1 MLNNEKTTNPK
12 VPQKCEVELTSLQ
25 SPKGSN
31 GFSRNNL
38 MEEDTTEAD
47 SDGSATFDTVP
58 TESNGEESR
67 EMVGNGFS
75 GTSKDYIVIYLAA
88 DQLNRQPSV
97 GQTSELQKKIVTKGD
112 YEE

>member
-1 MLNNEKTTNPK
+1 
-12 VPQKCEVELTSLQ
+12 
-25 SPKGSN
+25 
-31 GFSRNNL
+31 
-38 MEEDTTEAD
+38 
-47 SDGSATFDTVP
+47 
-58 TESNGEESR
+58 
-67 EMVGNGFS
+67 MVGNGFS